1 MYHPDHLRVELG
13 RATLGPNNSHAD
25 FLPLFG
31 VLLNVSVVHRRDCSH
46 RLIEAGS
53 KSWRVVKSR
62 PWSSY
67 GTAGSAPASMAIPD
81 LRRIAVERRG
91 ARPRSARRL
100 QLLFLERHAGRE
112 MTRR

>member
-1 MYHPDHLRVELG
+1 MSAASPLEGICISGATSISASSPAYWHFVQGTFLEAGVAAAAGAPQSSVYHPDHLRVELG

-53 KSWRVVKSR
+53 KS
-62 PWSSY
+62 
-67 GTAGSAPASMAIPD
+67 
-81 LRRIAVERRG
+81 
-91 ARPRSARRL
+91 
-100 QLLFLERHAGRE
+100 
-112 MTRR
+112 

>member
-1 MYHPDHLRVELG
+1 MQGTFLEVAWLLLRELRSVYHPDHLRVELG

-53 KSWRVVKSR
+53 KS
-62 PWSSY
+62 
-67 GTAGSAPASMAIPD
+67 
-81 LRRIAVERRG
+81 
-91 ARPRSARRL
+91 
-100 QLLFLERHAGRE
+100 
-112 MTRR
+112 